1 MKCEMK
7 TTSYQVIF
15 CTNCTN
21 GRWSVSIFFKS
32 TDDVVDIIVKFN
44 LLAVGRVAL
53 DTRLG
58 CVSREG
64 NDESKRIIDAINTF
78 FWTVAEVELRMP
90 VWRFYKTKA
99 YRNYIGALDSFR
111 E

>member
-1 MKCEMK
+1 MWIISLNKIH
-7 TTSYQVIF
+7 S
-15 CTNCTN
+15 
-21 GRWSVSIFFKS
+21 SV
-32 TDDVVDIIVKFN
+32 
-44 LLAVGRVAL
+44 LAVGQVAL

-58 CVSREG
+58 CVSKEG

-90 VWRFYKTKA
+90 IWRFYETKA
-99 YRNYIGALDSFR
+99 YKNYIGALDKFT